1 MSESSGRLTVFFDDP
16 FWVGVF
22 ERVEDD
28 RIAACKVT
36 FGAEPRDCEVWSFVL
51 KNYDQLRFSPWVAET
66 VREKAVNPKRVQR
79 ELRKRSRHTDI
90 GTKAQ
95 QALQLQREETAL
107 AGKAAYRERRT
118 AEQQRRFAL
127 KQQKRKEKRRGR

>member
-1 MSESSGRLTVFFDDP
+1 MSESSGRLTMFFDDP

-36 FGAEPRDCEVWSFVL
+36 FGAELRDCEVWSFVL
-51 KNYDQLRFSPWVAET
+51 KNYDQLRFSPWVTET

-79 ELRKRSRHTDI
+79 ELRKRSRHRN
-90 GTKAQ
+90 KSA
-95 QALQLQREETAL
+95 
-107 AGKAAYRERRT
+107 AGIAAAAGGDRSGRKSGVSRAPNGRT
-118 AEQQRRFAL
+118 AASVRTEAAET
-127 KQQKRKEKRRGR
+127 KRKAPGQVMN

>member
-36 FGAEPRDCEVWSFVL
+36 FGAEPRGCEVWSFVL

-79 ELRKRSRHTDI
+79 
-90 GTKAQ
+90 G
-95 QALQLQREETAL
+95 ETAL

>member
-1 MSESSGRLTVFFDDP
+1 MSESSGRLTMFFDDP

-36 FGAEPRDCEVWSFVL
+36 FGAELRDCEVWSFVL

-79 ELRKRSRHTDI
+79 ELRKRSRHTGI

-95 QALQLQREETAL
+95 QALQLQREEPL
-107 AGKAAYRERRT
+107 W
-118 AEQQRRFAL
+118 Q
-127 KQQKRKEKRRGR
+127 EKRRIASAERQNSNVGSH